1 LRSKGQGA
9 SKLRADRDLTFLNR
23 DEVRGVR
30 LELDFLKPDIYLRN
44 AGVEHTIV
52 VFGGTRIVAPDVA
65 DRNLLQLQR
74 EGRADEADVA
84 VAARLKIAE
93 QVSRKAIYYD
103 IAREFGAIVG
113 RAGGGPSDCRVTL
126 LTGGGPGIMEAA
138 NRGAF
143 DVGAKNI
150 GLNIALP
157 NEQHVNPYVS
167 DDLCFTVRYFAIRK
181 LHFLLRAKALVNF
194 PGGFGTLDEL
204 FETLTLV
211 QTRTI
216 DPLPII
222 LVGEAF
228 WQQAINLDFLIDE
241 GVIDAKDRDLFSYAE
256 SAQDAWEQIC
266 HWHEAAGNP
275 LFCDDS

>member
-1 LRSKGQGA
+1 MLRWDKPLKSKDQSA
-9 SKLRADRDLTFLNR
+9 TNLRADRDLEFLDR

-30 LELDFLKPDIYLRN
+30 LELDFLKPDICLRN
-44 AGVEHTIV
+44 EGVEHTIV
-52 VFGGTRIVAPDVA
+52 VFGGTRIVEPDA
-65 DRNLLQLQR
+65 
-74 EGRADEADVA
+74 ADVLA
-84 VAARLKIAE
+84 TARLKIAE
-93 QVSRKAIYYD
+93 QLSKKSVYYE
-103 IAREFGAIVG
+103 IAREFGSIVG
-113 RAGGGPSDCRVTL
+113 LAGRGPGDCRLTL

-157 NEQHVNPYVS
+157 NEQYPNPYVS
-167 DDLCFTVRYFAIRK
+167 DELCFTVRYFAIRK

-204 FETLTLV
+204 FEALNLV

-222 LVGEAF
+222 LVGKEF
-228 WQQAINLDFLIDE
+228 WQQAINLDFLVNE
-241 GVIDAKDRDLFSYAE
+241 GVIDPEDLDLFSYAE
-256 SAQDAWEQIC
+256 SAQEAWDQIC
-266 HWHEAAGNP
+266 HWHEAAGRP